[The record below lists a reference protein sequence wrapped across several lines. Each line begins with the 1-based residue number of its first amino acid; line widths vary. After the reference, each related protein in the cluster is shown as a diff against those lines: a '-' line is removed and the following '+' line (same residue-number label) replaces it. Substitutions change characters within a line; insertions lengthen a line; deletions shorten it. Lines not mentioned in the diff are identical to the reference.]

1 MRLATGSPWKN
12 FGLLVSD
19 MPKILAIVPA
29 RGGSK
34 GIRLKNLRTVG
45 GQSLLARTLTLASS
59 LSEISHICV
68 STDHPDIK
76 QASLEFDGV
85 SVVDR
90 PEELG
95 GDRVA
100 DSPVLKHALE
110 SMEVLLGTR
119 FDIVVMLQVTSPLR
133 DSRDIKACLEA
144 VDAGGV
150 DAAWT
155 VSPTELHYHPLKQL
169 VVDDA
174 GNMDLYDSRGLEI
187 VARQQL
193 TPVFHRNGSCYALRR
208 DFLMSSDVLFSPGS
222 SKAVVSEGVRVNI
235 DTEEDLVL
243 AEQLLAGRSDH

>member
-1 MRLATGSPWKN
+1 VPEK
-12 FGLLVSD
+12 
-19 MPKILAIVPA
+19 PKVLAIVPA

-34 GIRLKNLRTVG
+34 GIRLKNLRVVA
-45 GQSLLARTLTLASS
+45 GQSLLARTLALASS
-59 LSEISHICV
+59 LPEISHVCV

-76 QASLEFDGV
+76 AAALQFDGV
-85 SVVDR
+85 TIVDR
-90 PEELG
+90 PEELS

-110 SMEVLLGTR
+110 ATDALLDMR
-119 FDIVVMLQVTSPLR
+119 FDVVLMLQVTSPLR
-133 DSRDIKACLEA
+133 DARDIRECLEA
-144 VDAGGV
+144 LANDNG

-155 VSPTELHYHPLKQL
+155 VSPTELHFHPLKQL

-208 DFLMSSDVLFSPGS
+208 DFLMSSDTLFSPGR
-222 SKAVVSEGVRVNI
+222 SKAIISEGVRVNI
-235 DTEEDLVL
+235 DTEEDLTL
-243 AEQLLAGRSDH
+243 AEELLAERAID

>member
-1 MRLATGSPWKN
+1 MLEN
-12 FGLLVSD
+12 
-19 MPKILAIVPA
+19 PKVLAIVPA

-34 GIRLKNLRTVG
+34 GIRLKNLRVVG
-45 GQSLLARTLTLASS
+45 GQSLLARTLGLASS
-59 LSEISHICV
+59 LPEISQVCV

-76 QASLEFDGV
+76 AAALEFDGV
-85 SVVDR
+85 TVVDR
-90 PEELG
+90 PEELS

-110 SMEVLLGTR
+110 ATEALLDMR
-119 FDIVVMLQVTSPLR
+119 FDIVLMLQVTSPLR
-133 DSRDIKACLEA
+133 DARDIRECLEA
-144 VDAGGV
+144 LANDDG

-155 VSPTELHYHPLKQL
+155 VSPTELHFHPLKQL

-208 DFLMSSDVLFSPGS
+208 DFLMSSDTLFSPGR
-222 SKAVVSEGVRVNI
+222 SKAIISQGVRVNI
-235 DTEEDLVL
+235 DTEEDLTL
-243 AEQLLAGRSDH
+243 AEELFTERAID

>member
-1 MRLATGSPWKN
+1 
-12 FGLLVSD
+12 
-19 MPKILAIVPA
+19 MPEKPKVLAIVPA

-34 GIRLKNLRTVG
+34 GIRLKNLRVVA
-45 GQSLLARTLTLASS
+45 GQSLLARTLALASS
-59 LSEISHICV
+59 LPEISHVCV

-76 QASLEFDGV
+76 AAALQFDGV
-85 SVVDR
+85 TIVDR
-90 PEELG
+90 PEELS

-110 SMEVLLGTR
+110 ATDALLDMR
-119 FDIVVMLQVTSPLR
+119 FDVVLMLQVTSPLR
-133 DSRDIKACLEA
+133 DARDIRECLEA
-144 VDAGGV
+144 LANDNG

-155 VSPTELHYHPLKQL
+155 VSPTELHFHPLKQL

-208 DFLMSSDVLFSPGS
+208 DFLMSSDTLFSPGR
-222 SKAVVSEGVRVNI
+222 SKAIISEGVRVNI
-235 DTEEDLVL
+235 DTEEDLTL
-243 AEQLLAGRSDH
+243 AEELLAERAID

>member
-1 MRLATGSPWKN
+1 
-12 FGLLVSD
+12 
-19 MPKILAIVPA
+19 MPEKPKVLAIVPA

-34 GIRLKNLRTVG
+34 GIRLKNLRVVA
-45 GQSLLARTLTLASS
+45 GQSLLARTLGLASALPEVS
-59 LSEISHICV
+59 QVCV

-76 QASLEFDGV
+76 AAALQFDGV
-85 SVVDR
+85 TVVDR
-90 PEELG
+90 PEELS

-110 SMEVLLGTR
+110 ATEALLDMR
-119 FDIVVMLQVTSPLR
+119 FDVVLMLQVTSPLR
-133 DSRDIKACLEA
+133 DARDIRECLEA
-144 VDAGGV
+144 LANDNG

-155 VSPTELHYHPLKQL
+155 VSPTELHFHPLKQL

-208 DFLMSSDVLFSPGS
+208 DFLMSSDTLFSPGR
-222 SKAVVSEGVRVNI
+222 SKAIISEGVRVNI
-235 DTEEDLVL
+235 DAEEDLTL
-243 AEQLLAGRSDH
+243 AEELLAERATD

>member
-1 MRLATGSPWKN
+1 
-12 FGLLVSD
+12 
-19 MPKILAIVPA
+19 MPEKPNVLAIVPA

-34 GIRLKNLRTVG
+34 GIRLKNLRVVA
-45 GQSLLARTLTLASS
+45 GQSLLARTLALASS
-59 LSEISHICV
+59 LPEISQVCV

-76 QASLEFDGV
+76 AAALQFDGV
-85 SVVDR
+85 TVVDR
-90 PEELG
+90 PEELS

-110 SMEVLLGTR
+110 ATEALLDMR
-119 FDIVVMLQVTSPLR
+119 FDVVLMLQVTSPLR
-133 DSRDIKACLEA
+133 DARDIRECLEA
-144 VDAGGV
+144 LANDNG

-155 VSPTELHYHPLKQL
+155 VSPTELHFHPLKQL

-208 DFLMSSDVLFSPGS
+208 DFLMSSNTLFSPGK
-222 SKAVVSEGVRVNI
+222 SKAIISEGVRVNI
-235 DTEEDLVL
+235 DTEEDLTIAEELL
-243 AEQLLAGRSDH
+243 AERSGH

>member
-1 MRLATGSPWKN
+1 
-12 FGLLVSD
+12 
-19 MPKILAIVPA
+19 MPEKPKVLAIVPA

-34 GIRLKNLRTVG
+34 GIRLKNLRVVA
-45 GQSLLARTLTLASS
+45 GQSLLARTLGLASA
-59 LSEISHICV
+59 LPEISQVCV

-76 QASLEFDGV
+76 AAALQFDGV
-85 SVVDR
+85 TVVDR
-90 PEELG
+90 PEELS

-110 SMEVLLGTR
+110 ATEALLDMR
-119 FDIVVMLQVTSPLR
+119 FDVVLMLQVTSPLR
-133 DSRDIKACLEA
+133 DARDIRECLEA
-144 VDAGGV
+144 LANDNG

-155 VSPTELHYHPLKQL
+155 VSPTELHFHPLKQL

-208 DFLMSSDVLFSPGS
+208 DFLMSSDTLFSPGK
-222 SKAVVSEGVRVNI
+222 SKAIISEGVRVNI
-235 DTEEDLVL
+235 DTEEDLTL
-243 AEQLLAGRSDH
+243 AEELLAERATD

>member
-1 MRLATGSPWKN
+1 VAENLK
-12 FGLLVSD
+12 V
-19 MPKILAIVPA
+19 LAIVPA

-34 GIRLKNLRTVG
+34 GIRLKNLRVVA
-45 GQSLLARTLTLASS
+45 GQSLLARTLALASS
-59 LSEISHICV
+59 LPEISQVCV

-76 QASLEFDGV
+76 AAALKFDGV
-85 SVVDR
+85 TVADR

-110 SMEVLLGTR
+110 ATEALLDTR
-119 FDIVVMLQVTSPLR
+119 FDIVLMLQVTSPLR
-133 DSRDIKACLEA
+133 DARDIRECLEA
-144 VDAGGV
+144 LANDDG

-155 VSPTELHYHPLKQL
+155 VSPTELHFHPLKQL

-174 GNMDLYDSRGLEI
+174 GNMDLYDSLGLEI

-208 DFLMSSDVLFSPGS
+208 DFLMSSDTLFSPGRS
-222 SKAVVSEGVRVNI
+222 RAIISEGVRVNI
-235 DTEEDLVL
+235 DTEEDLIL
-243 AEQLLAGRSDH
+243 AEKLLAERPSD

>member
-1 MRLATGSPWKN
+1 VPEK
-12 FGLLVSD
+12 
-19 MPKILAIVPA
+19 PKVLAIVPA

-34 GIRLKNLRTVG
+34 GIRLKNLRVVA
-45 GQSLLARTLTLASS
+45 GQSLLARTLALASS
-59 LSEISHICV
+59 LPEISHICV

-76 QASLEFDGV
+76 AAALEFDGV
-85 SVVDR
+85 TVVDR
-90 PEELG
+90 PEELS

-110 SMEVLLGTR
+110 ATDALLDMR
-119 FDIVVMLQVTSPLR
+119 FDIVLMLQVTSPLR
-133 DSRDIKACLEA
+133 DARDIRECLEA
-144 VDAGGV
+144 LANDNG

-155 VSPTELHYHPLKQL
+155 VSATELHFHPLKQL

-208 DFLMSSDVLFSPGS
+208 DFLMSSDTLFSPGR
-222 SKAVVSEGVRVNI
+222 SKAIISEGVRVNI
-235 DTEEDLVL
+235 DTEEDLTL
-243 AEQLLAGRSDH
+243 AEELLAERSGH

>member
-1 MRLATGSPWKN
+1 VPEK
-12 FGLLVSD
+12 
-19 MPKILAIVPA
+19 PKVLAIVPA

-34 GIRLKNLRTVG
+34 GIRLKNLRVVA
-45 GQSLLARTLTLASS
+45 GQSLLARTLGLASALPEVS
-59 LSEISHICV
+59 QVCV

-76 QASLEFDGV
+76 AAALQFDGV
-85 SVVDR
+85 TVVDR
-90 PEELG
+90 PEELS

-110 SMEVLLGTR
+110 ATEALLDMR
-119 FDIVVMLQVTSPLR
+119 FDVVLMLQVTSPLR
-133 DSRDIKACLEA
+133 DARDIRECLEA
-144 VDAGGV
+144 LANDNG

-155 VSPTELHYHPLKQL
+155 VSPTELHFHPLKQL

-208 DFLMSSDVLFSPGS
+208 DFLMSSDTLFSPGR
-222 SKAVVSEGVRVNI
+222 SKAIISEGVRVNI
-235 DTEEDLVL
+235 DAEEDLTL
-243 AEQLLAGRSDH
+243 AEELLAERATD

>member
-1 MRLATGSPWKN
+1 
-12 FGLLVSD
+12 
-19 MPKILAIVPA
+19 MPEKPKVLAIVPA

-34 GIRLKNLRTVG
+34 GIRLKNLRVVA
-45 GQSLLARTLTLASS
+45 GQSLLARTLALASS
-59 LSEISHICV
+59 LPEISHVCV

-76 QASLEFDGV
+76 AAALEFDGV
-85 SVVDR
+85 TVVDR
-90 PEELG
+90 PEGLS

-110 SMEVLLGTR
+110 ATDALLDMR
-119 FDIVVMLQVTSPLR
+119 FDIVLMLQVTSPLR
-133 DSRDIKACLEA
+133 DARDIRECLEA
-144 VDAGGV
+144 LANDNG

-155 VSPTELHYHPLKQL
+155 VSPTELHFHPLKQL

-208 DFLMSSDVLFSPGS
+208 DFLMSSDTLFSPGR
-222 SKAVVSEGVRVNI
+222 SKAIISEGVRVNI
-235 DTEEDLVL
+235 DTEEDLTL
-243 AEQLLAGRSDH
+243 AEELLTERAID

>member
-1 MRLATGSPWKN
+1 VPEK
-12 FGLLVSD
+12 
-19 MPKILAIVPA
+19 PKVLAIVPA

-34 GIRLKNLRTVG
+34 GIRLKNLRVVA
-45 GQSLLARTLTLASS
+45 GQSLLARTLALASS
-59 LSEISHICV
+59 LPEISHVCV

-76 QASLEFDGV
+76 AAALEFDGV
-85 SVVDR
+85 TVVDR
-90 PEELG
+90 PEELS

-110 SMEVLLGTR
+110 ATDALLDMR
-119 FDIVVMLQVTSPLR
+119 FDIVLMLQVTSPLR
-133 DSRDIKACLEA
+133 DARDIRECLEA
-144 VDAGGV
+144 LANDNG

-155 VSPTELHYHPLKQL
+155 VSPTELHFHPLKQL

-208 DFLMSSDVLFSPGS
+208 DFLMSSDTLFSPGR
-222 SKAVVSEGVRVNI
+222 SKAIISEGVRVNI
-235 DTEEDLVL
+235 DTEEDLTL
-243 AEQLLAGRSDH
+243 AEELLAERAID

>member
-1 MRLATGSPWKN
+1 MPEK
-12 FGLLVSD
+12 
-19 MPKILAIVPA
+19 PKILAIVPA

-34 GIRLKNLRTVG
+34 GIRLKNLRVVA
-45 GQSLLARTLTLASS
+45 GQSLLARTLALASS
-59 LSEISHICV
+59 LPEISHVCV

-76 QASLEFDGV
+76 AAALEFDGV
-85 SVVDR
+85 TVVDR
-90 PEELG
+90 PEELS

-110 SMEVLLGTR
+110 ATDALLDMR
-119 FDIVVMLQVTSPLR
+119 FDIVLMLQVTSPLR
-133 DSRDIKACLEA
+133 DARDIRECLEA
-144 VDAGGV
+144 LANDNG

-155 VSPTELHYHPLKQL
+155 VSPTELHFHPLKQL

-208 DFLMSSDVLFSPGS
+208 DFLMSSDTLFSPGR
-222 SKAVVSEGVRVNI
+222 SKAIISEGVRVNI
-235 DTEEDLVL
+235 DTEEDLTL
-243 AEQLLAGRSDH
+243 AEELVAERAID

>member
-1 MRLATGSPWKN
+1 VPEK
-12 FGLLVSD
+12 
-19 MPKILAIVPA
+19 PKVLAIVPA

-34 GIRLKNLRTVG
+34 GIRLKNLRVVA
-45 GQSLLARTLTLASS
+45 GQSLLARTLGLASA
-59 LSEISHICV
+59 LPEISQVCV

-76 QASLEFDGV
+76 AAALQFDGV
-85 SVVDR
+85 TVVDR
-90 PEELG
+90 PEELS

-110 SMEVLLGTR
+110 ATEALLDMR
-119 FDIVVMLQVTSPLR
+119 FDVVLMLQVTSPLR
-133 DSRDIKACLEA
+133 DARDIRECLEA
-144 VDAGGV
+144 LANDNG

-155 VSPTELHYHPLKQL
+155 VSPTELHFHPLKQL

-208 DFLMSSDVLFSPGS
+208 DFLMSSDTLFSPGK
-222 SKAVVSEGVRVNI
+222 SKAIISEGVRVNI
-235 DTEEDLVL
+235 DTEEDLTL
-243 AEQLLAGRSDH
+243 AEELLAERATD

>member
-1 MRLATGSPWKN
+1 
-12 FGLLVSD
+12 
-19 MPKILAIVPA
+19 MPEKPKVLAIVPA

-34 GIRLKNLRTVG
+34 GIRLKNLRVVA
-45 GQSLLARTLTLASS
+45 GQSLLARTLALASS
-59 LSEISHICV
+59 LPEISQVCV

-76 QASLEFDGV
+76 AAALEFDGV
-85 SVVDR
+85 TVVDR
-90 PEELG
+90 PSELS

-110 SMEVLLGTR
+110 ATEALLNMC
-119 FDIVVMLQVTSPLR
+119 FDIVLMLQVTSPLR
-133 DSRDIKACLEA
+133 DARDIRECLEA
-144 VDAGGV
+144 LAKDDG

-155 VSPTELHYHPLKQL
+155 VSPTELHFHPLKQL

-208 DFLMSSDVLFSPGS
+208 DFLMSSVTLFSPGKS
-222 SKAVVSEGVRVNI
+222 RAIISEGVRVNI

-243 AEQLLAGRSDH
+243 AEELLAEGSGQ

>member
-1 MRLATGSPWKN
+1 
-12 FGLLVSD
+12 
-19 MPKILAIVPA
+19 MPEKPKVLAIVPA

-34 GIRLKNLRTVG
+34 GIRLKNLRVVA
-45 GQSLLARTLTLASS
+45 GQSLLARTLALASS
-59 LSEISHICV
+59 LPEISHVCV

-76 QASLEFDGV
+76 AAALEFDGV
-85 SVVDR
+85 TVVDR
-90 PEELG
+90 PEELS

-110 SMEVLLGTR
+110 ATEALLDIH
-119 FDIVVMLQVTSPLR
+119 FDIVLMLQVTSPLR
-133 DSRDIKACLEA
+133 DARDIRECLEA
-144 VDAGGV
+144 LANDNG

-155 VSPTELHYHPLKQL
+155 VSPTELHFHPLKQL

-208 DFLMSSDVLFSPGS
+208 DFLMSSDTLFSPGR
-222 SKAVVSEGVRVNI
+222 SKAIISAGPRVNI
-235 DTEEDLVL
+235 DTEEDLTL
-243 AEQLLAGRSDH
+243 AEELLAQGAID